1 VASSLAR
8 PPGPGSVPRVL
19 SPPPPADVVA
29 ARVDA
34 LRRRIEDAG
43 RDPAGVRI
51 VAVTKGF
58 TSSAVVAA
66 RGAGLF
72 DIGENYVNEFLAKV
86 ATLSESESDAM
97 RSESDAMRS
106 ESDAMRSESDA
117 MRSESDAMRSE
128 SDAARS
134 GDGAPATRWHYL
146 GAVQRRRVRV
156 LAPVV
161 SFWQTLCRVSEG
173 ETIASHAPGA
183 AVFVE
188 VETTAIPGRNG
199 CPPSEVA
206 SLVASLR
213 GAGLDVRGLMTV
225 GPPGPPEGSRRAFRL
240 TAQLARDLGLPEV
253 SMGMTDDLEVALSEG
268 STMVRVGRALFGERP
283 PPQA

>member
-1 VASSLAR
+1 
-8 PPGPGSVPRVL
+8 
-19 SPPPPADVVA
+19 
-29 ARVDA
+29 VDA

-72 DIGENYVNEFLAKV
+72 DIGENYANEFLAKV
-86 ATLSESESDAM
+86 ATLSE
-97 RSESDAMRS
+97 
-106 ESDAMRSESDA
+106 SESDA

>member
-1 VASSLAR
+1 MASTS
-8 PPGPGSVPRVL
+8 PRVL
-19 SPPPPADVVA
+19 APAPPADVVV
-29 ARVDA
+29 ARVVA

-58 TSSAVVAA
+58 AESAVEAA
-66 RGAGLF
+66 RAAGLY
-72 DIGENYVNEFLAKV
+72 DIGENYADELVRKAGLGP
-86 ATLSESESDAM
+86 
-97 RSESDAMRS
+97 
-106 ESDAMRSESDA
+106 
-117 MRSESDAMRSE
+117 
-128 SDAARS
+128 DAADTTAGPDEPGPA
-134 GDGAPATRWHYL
+134 GDDEPATRWHYL

-161 SFWQTLCRVSEG
+161 SCWQTLSRVAEG

-188 VETTAIPGRNG
+188 VDTTALPGRNG
-199 CPPSEVA
+199 CAPSEVPA
-206 SLVASLR
+206 LVAALR
-213 GAGLDVRGLMTV
+213 AGGLDVRGLMTV
-225 GPPGPPEGSRRAFRL
+225 GPPGSPDGSRPAFRL
-240 TAQLARDLGLPEV
+240 TAQLARDLGLQEV

-283 PPQA
+283 VRPG

>member
-1 VASSLAR
+1 
-8 PPGPGSVPRVL
+8 
-19 SPPPPADVVA
+19 
-29 ARVDA
+29 VDA

-72 DIGENYVNEFLAKV
+72 DIGENYANEFLAKV
-86 ATLSESESDAM
+86 ATLSESK
-97 RSESDAMRS
+97 
-106 ESDAMRSESDA
+106 SDAMRSESDA